1 MPVANETKSFQTFRS
16 EIQYLKQHL
25 QVIDASLSNS
35 GRWLSRYKPKTDKIT
50 KALGIL
56 PGKHDI
62 LNHPVSDYLRIFNY
76 TRSKNAEFSVIELY
90 NAFSVYM
97 KSILTE
103 MYKHNPLQIVGKA
116 TGNPN
121 FTFVD
126 LVKFGNY
133 QKIEEEMITKVF
145 RKLEDERSTTKLLE
159 KILNHTDI
167 NLPDALRTNALMY
180 LEMRH
185 LFVHNNG
192 KADEHFAKEYGDN
205 LSIRVNNKLPTNF
218 DTVSS
223 AIQTV
228 YNLIEFIDREL
239 IAKNLVDKRR

>member
-1 MPVANETKSFQTFRS
+1 MPIANETKSFQTFRS

-25 QVIDASLSNS
+25 QVIDASLISS
-35 GRWLSRYKPKTDKIT
+35 ARSLGQYKPKTDKIT
-50 KALGIL
+50 KALGIN
-56 PGKHDI
+56 PSKHDI

-97 KSILTE
+97 KSILAE

-121 FTFVD
+121 FSFID
-126 LVKFGNY
+126 LVKLGNY

-159 KILNHTDI
+159 KILNHTTI
-167 NLPDALRTNALMY
+167 NLPDALKINALMY

-185 LFVHNNG
+185 LFIHNNG
-192 KADEHFAKEYGDN
+192 KADEHFVTEYGDN
-205 LSIRVNNKLPTNF
+205 LSVKVNHKLPTNF
-218 DTVSS
+218 DTVSN

-228 YNLIEFIDREL
+228 YHLIEFIDKEL
-239 IAKNLVDKRR
+239 INENLVDKRG